1 MGARSGMRTEVRVVE
16 EIAAP
21 AGRVWALLRGFG
33 DLLKWSEGLESCE
46 LEGSGVGAVRTVGLP
61 GGLRLQERL
70 ESFDETERSF
80 SYAIIGKTPLPFR
93 DYLSTVKL
101 REAGPARCEITWEG
115 RFDAKPGSEAAS
127 QTIIRGIYT
136 GSIASLRKKLGV

>member
-1 MGARSGMRTEVRVVE
+1 MPTEVRVVD

-21 AGRVWALLRGFG
+21 AARVWALIRGFG
-33 DLLKWSEGLESCE
+33 DLLQWADGLESCE
-46 LEGSGVGAVRTVGLP
+46 LAGSGVGAVRTVGLP

-70 ESFDETERSF
+70 ESYDEAGRRF
-80 SYAIIGKTPLPFR
+80 SYAIIGKHPLPFR
-93 DYLSTVKL
+93 GYLSTVQL

-127 QTIIRGIYT
+127 QKLIRGIYT
-136 GSIASLRKKLGV
+136 GSIASLRKKLGA

>member
-1 MGARSGMRTEVRVVE
+1 MQTEVRVVE
-16 EIAAP
+16 EVAAP
-21 AGRVWALLRGFG
+21 AARVWALLRGFG
-33 DLLKWSEGLESCE
+33 DLLQWSEGIESCE
-46 LEGSGVGAVRTVGLP
+46 LTGSGVGAVRTVGLP

-70 ESFDETERSF
+70 ESFDEAERSF

-93 DYLSTVKL
+93 DYLSRVQL

-127 QTIIRGIYT
+127 EKVVRGIYT

>member
-1 MGARSGMRTEVRVVE
+1 MQAEVRVVE
-16 EIAAP
+16 EVSAP
-21 AGRVWALLRGFG
+21 AARVWAVIRGFG
-33 DLLKWSEGLESCE
+33 DILQWTDGLESCE

-61 GGLRLQERL
+61 GGLRIQERL
-70 ESFDETERSF
+70 ESFDEEERSF

-93 DYLSTVKL
+93 DYLARVQL

-115 RFDAKPGSEAAS
+115 SFDAKPGSEAAS
-127 QTIIRGIYT
+127 QTIVRGIYT

>member
-1 MGARSGMRTEVRVVE
+1 MQTEVRVIE

-21 AGRVWALLRGFG
+21 AAKVWALIRGFG
-33 DLLKWSEGLESCE
+33 DLLQWADGLESCE

-70 ESFDETERSF
+70 ETFDEAGRSF
-80 SYAIIGKTPLPFR
+80 SYAIIGKSPLPFR
-93 DYLSTVKL
+93 DYLSKVQL

-115 RFDAKPGSEAAS
+115 RFDPKPGSEAAA
-127 QTIIRGIYT
+127 QTLVRGIYT
-136 GSIASLRKKLGV
+136 RSIASLRKKLGV